1 MRYVDMIEL
10 VKREKTKRLIE
21 LKRIYNIYYPY

>member
-1 MRYVDMIEL
+1 MRYFDMIEI
-10 VKREKTKRLIE
+10 VKREKIKRLQE

>member
-1 MRYVDMIEL
+1 MRCFDMIEL
-10 VKREKTKRLIE
+10 VKKMKQERLLE

>member
-1 MRYVDMIEL
+1 MRYIDMIEL
-10 VKREKTKRLIE
+10 VKREKMKRIAE

>member
-1 MRYVDMIEL
+1 MRYTDMIEL
-10 VKREKTKRLIE
+10 VKNEKTKRLQE

>member
-1 MRYVDMIEL
+1 MRCFDMVEL
-10 VKREKTKRLIE
+10 VKREKYKRVIE

>member
-1 MRYVDMIEL
+1 MRCFDMIEL
-10 VKREKTKRLIE
+10 VKREKIKRLQE

>member
-1 MRYVDMIEL
+1 MRYIDMIEL
-10 VKREKTKRLIE
+10 VKREKANRLIE